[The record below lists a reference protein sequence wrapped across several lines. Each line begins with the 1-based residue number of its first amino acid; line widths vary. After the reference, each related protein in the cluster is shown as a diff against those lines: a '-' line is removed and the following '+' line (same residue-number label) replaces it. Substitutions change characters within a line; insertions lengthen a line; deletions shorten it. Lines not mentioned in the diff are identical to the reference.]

1 MVKYLKKIY
10 DKLFKSSEDIEHEK
24 KIQFYNRPNTKTTKT
39 RQNLKTKS
47 S

>member
-1 MVKYLKKIY
+1 MVKILKKIY
-10 DKLFKSSEDIEHEK
+10 DKLFKSAEDIEHEK
-24 KIQFYNRPNTKTTKT
+24 KVQYFNRHNTKTTKT